1 MGEGTAGVGTST
13 ANRTPD
19 DQTPRARAETL
30 GSEIAVVRDELD
42 RLVAELD
49 RRRHNA
55 FDVRRQ
61 LGRHAFG
68 LTLTGLALVT
78 TAAGGVWFNG
88 WRKSRQARLP
98 AQAGRLRQAV
108 VRMTEHPE
116 RVAAE
121 PTMAGKI
128 VTAAASAA
136 VAALVKKLLE
146 SATRHLLDEGPGVI
160 GAPPPLAERSDQQI
174 ARRRASWG

>member
-13 ANRTPD
+13 ANRTPA

-68 LTLTGLALVT
+68 LTLTGL
-78 TAAGGVWFNG
+78 
-88 WRKSRQARLP
+88 
-98 AQAGRLRQAV
+98 AGRLRQAV